1 MLTPVGTSDGALV
14 LTAMNGDTQTIGLVR
29 YDPEHRRVARVA
41 LPFRMNEPEVVVGGD
56 TAYLLAHGGTLVAV
70 DTRPAD
76 GEGVLWQLETAA
88 GRTSAP
94 VLARGN
100 RLYFSAADGRL
111 LAVDTERGALLGQTS
126 PRLRGGRLTY
136 ASTLPAPVAAGR
148 TVFGTAPDG
157 SVFAVDGTDPAHW

>member
-14 LTAMNGDTQTIGLVR
+14 LTAMNGDAQTVGLVR
-29 YDPEHRRVARVA
+29 YEPGSRHVVRLD

-56 TAYLLAHGGTLVAV
+56 TAYLLAHGGTLVAA
-70 DTRPAD
+70 DIRPD
-76 GEGVLWQLETAA
+76 GGETVRWQLETAA

-94 VLARGN
+94 VLATGD

-111 LAVDTERGALLGQTS
+111 LAVDTEHGKLLGQTG
-126 PRLRGGRLTY
+126 PRLRNGRLTY
-136 ASTLPAPVAAGR
+136 SSALPAPVAAGR

-157 SVFAVDGTDPAHW
+157 SVFAVDGQDPARW